1 MINVAMY
8 SYEWMGEWEM
18 DERYPIG
25 LFEFEGQISDEVLQA
40 WISEIEEY
48 PEKLEQAVASLTE
61 EQLDTPYRKYGW
73 TIRQVVHHV
82 ADSHMNAY
90 IRTKLALT
98 EEKPIIK
105 PYEEGQWAQLPDYSM
120 PINVSIQLL
129 SNLHARW
136 VRVLRSLSIEELEK
150 ELQHPENGIQS
161 VSLLIGNYAWHGRHH
176 LAHITN
182 VCENKGWKT
191 E

>member
-1 MINVAMY
+1 
-8 SYEWMGEWEM
+8 M

-25 LFEFEGQISDEVLQA
+25 QFEYEGQISDEVLDS
-40 WISEIEEY
+40 WILEIEAY
-48 PEKLEQAVASLTE
+48 PAILEKVVASLE
-61 EQLDTPYRKYGW
+61 EEHLDTPYRKGGW

-105 PYEEGQWAQLPDYSM
+105 PYEEALWAELSDYSL
-120 PINVSIQLL
+120 PIDVSIQLL
-129 SNLHARW
+129 SNIHARW
-136 VRVLRSLSIEELEK
+136 VYVLRSLNEDELEK

-161 VSLLIGNYAWHGRHH
+161 IQVLIGNYAWHGRHH
-176 LAHITN
+176 LAHITKL
-182 VCENKGWKT
+182 CENKGWKT

>member
-1 MINVAMY
+1 MNGR
-8 SYEWMGEWEM
+8 MGEWEM

-25 LFEFEGQISDEVLQA
+25 LFEFEGQISNEVLQA

-48 PEKLEQAVASLTE
+48 PVKLEQAVASLTE
-61 EQLDTPYRKYGW
+61 EQLDTPYRKGGW

-105 PYEEGQWAQLPDYSM
+105 PYEEGLWAQLPDYSM
-120 PINVSIQLL
+120 PINESIQLL
-129 SNLHARW
+129 SNLHTRW

-161 VSLLIGNYAWHGRHH
+161 VPLLIGNYAWHGRHH

-182 VCENKGWKT
+182 VCENKGWKI

>member
-1 MINVAMY
+1 MV
-8 SYEWMGEWEM
+8 SYKWMGEWEM

-25 LFEFEGQISDEVLQA
+25 LFEYNGEISDEVLQT
-40 WISEIEEY
+40 WISEIEDY
-48 PEKLEQAVASLTE
+48 PAKLEKAVSSLRE
-61 EQLDTPYRKYGW
+61 EQLDTPYRKDGW

-105 PYEEGQWAQLPDYSM
+105 PYEEGIWAQLPDYSM
-120 PINVSIQLL
+120 PVHVSIQLL
-129 SNLHARW
+129 SSMHARW
-136 VRVLRSLSIEELEK
+136 VHLFRALLQTDELEK

-161 VSLLIGNYAWHGRHH
+161 IQMLIGLYAWHGRHH

-182 VCENKGWKT
+182 LCEKKGWKT

>member
-1 MINVAMY
+1 
-8 SYEWMGEWEM
+8 M

-25 LFEFEGQISDEVLQA
+25 LFEYERQISEEVLHR

-48 PEKLEQAVASLTE
+48 PAKLEKKIALLTE
-61 EQLDTPYRKYGW
+61 EQLDTPYRQDGW

-98 EEKPIIK
+98 EQKPIIK
-105 PYEEGQWAQLPDYSM
+105 PYEEGLWAQLPDYSM
-120 PINVSIQLL
+120 PVNVSIQLL
-129 SNLHARW
+129 FNIHTRW
-136 VRVLRSLSIEELEK
+136 VHLFRALLQTNELEK
-150 ELQHPENGIQS
+150 EFQHPESGTQS
-161 VSLLIGNYAWHGRHH
+161 VRLLIGNYAWHGRHH

-182 VCENKGWKT
+182 LCENKDWKT